1 MRQCLTANTPE
12 KLQDKIQMREQ
23 VKSQLQ
29 EKTCPLQQALN
40 FEASVRRITEKIRD
54 SLDEG
59 QILQTATEELARVL
73 QIESCHIELYD
84 PFHTTA
90 TIAYECSNIVS
101 KSQGIS
107 RKIADFPEVYKQLLQ
122 KKSLQFVEH
131 IPELNQ
137 KITNQEV
144 TNQEVT
150 NQKIISQKIIQSAC
164 LACPIF
170 ENHGIEGILGNLWL
184 LRPPEE
190 IFKDFEVQLVQQIA
204 SQCAIAIRQARLYKA
219 SRMQVEELEK
229 LNRLKDD
236 FLKSVS
242 HELRTP
248 ISSIQLSIQTLD
260 KLLDTETNIKKSP
273 KLAKVIEIFHQ
284 ASQRYNK
291 LTDDLLTVCYI
302 DAQVE
307 SLAAEYIDLYLL
319 IPEIVEPF
327 SQSVQNQQQKLIIEL
342 GKELPLLKSDVSM
355 LKRILTELLN
365 NACKYTP
372 NGETITII
380 AKSNFSTVEISVLN
394 SGVEIPA
401 EEIKNIFD
409 KFYRIP
415 KNDPWRYGGTGLGL
429 TLVKK
434 MVELL
439 GAEIH
444 IHSYDG
450 QTKFSICFPRNVTD

>member
-1 MRQCLTANTPE
+1 MRQCLTVKNSE
-12 KLQDKIQMREQ
+12 GLQDKIQIHEQ
-23 VKSQLQ
+23 VKSQPQ
-29 EKTCPLQQALN
+29 EKTCPLQQTLN
-40 FEASVRRITEKIRD
+40 FEGSVRRITEKIRD
-54 SLDEG
+54 SLDESH
-59 QILQTATEELARVL
+59 ILQTATEELARVL

-84 PFHTTA
+84 RNHTTA

-107 RKIADFPEVYKQLLQ
+107 RKITDFPEVYKHLLQ
-122 KKSLQFVEH
+122 KKSLQFAEN
-131 IPELNQ
+131 IPEFDCR
-137 KITNQEV
+137 
-144 TNQEVT
+144 
-150 NQKIISQKIIQSAC
+150 IIQSAC

-170 ENHGIEGILGNLWL
+170 ENHGIEGLLGNLWL
-184 LRPPEE
+184 LRPREE
-190 IFKDFEVQLVQQIA
+190 IFKDFEVRLVQQIA

-219 SRMQVEELEK
+219 SQMQVEELEK

-248 ISSIQLSIQTLD
+248 MSSIQLSIQTLD
-260 KLLDTETNIKKSP
+260 KLFETETNIKKSP

-284 ASQRYNK
+284 ASQRHNK
-291 LTDDLLTVCYI
+291 LIDDLLTLSYI
-302 DAQVE
+302 DAQAE
-307 SLAAEYIDLYLL
+307 SLACEYIDLNILM
-319 IPEIVEPF
+319 PKIVEPF
-327 SQSVQNQQQKLIIEL
+327 LQHAQNQQQKLIIDL
-342 GKELPLLKSDVSM
+342 ARELPLLKSDVSM

-372 NGETITII
+372 NGEAISII
-380 AKSNFSTVEISVLN
+380 VKSTFSKIEISVLN
-394 SGVEIPA
+394 RGVEIPA
-401 EEIKNIFD
+401 EDLKHIFD

-415 KNDPWRYGGTGLGL
+415 KNDPWRYSGTGLGL

-444 IHSYDG
+444 VTSYDS
-450 QTKFSICFPRNVTD
+450 QTKFSVCFPQSVTNY

>member
-1 MRQCLTANTPE
+1 MRQCLTVKNPDE
-12 KLQDKIQMREQ
+12 PQCKIQISQQ
-23 VKSQLQ
+23 VKSQLR
-29 EKTCPLQQALN
+29 EKNSPLQQALN

-54 SLDEG
+54 SLDES

-84 PFHTTA
+84 RDHTTA
-90 TIAYECSNIVS
+90 TITYECSNIVS

-107 RKIADFPEVYKQLLQ
+107 RRLADFPEIYQQLLQ
-122 KKSLQFVEH
+122 KKSLQFVEN
-131 IPELNQ
+131 IPELNH
-137 KITNQEV
+137 
-144 TNQEVT
+144 
-150 NQKIISQKIIQSAC
+150 KIIQPAC

-184 LRPPEE
+184 LRSREE

-204 SQCAIAIRQARLYKA
+204 SQCAIAIRQARLYKT
-219 SRMQVEELEK
+219 SQMQVKELEK

-248 ISSIQLSIQTLD
+248 MSSIQLSIQTLD
-260 KLLDTETNIKKSP
+260 KLFETETNIKKSP

-284 ASQRYNK
+284 ASQRHNK
-291 LTDDLLTVCYI
+291 LIDDLLTVCYI
-302 DAQVE
+302 DAQAE
-307 SLAAEYIDLYLL
+307 SLASEYIDLHIL

-327 SQSVQNQQQKLIIEL
+327 LQTAQNQQQKLIIDL
-342 GKELPLLKSDVSM
+342 ARELPLLKSDVSM

-372 NGETITII
+372 NGETITIA
-380 AKSNFSTVEISVLN
+380 AKSTFSIIEIIVLN
-394 SGVEIPA
+394 QGVEMSA
-401 EEIKNIFD
+401 EEVKHIFD

-415 KNDPWRYGGTGLGL
+415 KSDPWRYSGTGLGL

-439 GAEIH
+439 GAQIH
-444 IHSYDG
+444 VNSCDN
-450 QTKFSICFPRNVTD
+450 QTKFSVCFPMNLSH

>member
-1 MRQCLTANTPE
+1 
-12 KLQDKIQMREQ
+12 
-23 VKSQLQ
+23 
-29 EKTCPLQQALN
+29 
-40 FEASVRRITEKIRD
+40 
-54 SLDEG
+54 SLDES

-84 PFHTTA
+84 KYHTTA
-90 TIAYECSNIVS
+90 IVVYECSNIVS

-107 RKIADFPEVYKQLLQ
+107 IRIADFPEVYQQLLQ
-122 KKSLQFVEH
+122 KKSLQFVENISDEN
-131 IPELNQ
+131 IPDFNH
-137 KITNQEV
+137 KT
-144 TNQEVT
+144 
-150 NQKIISQKIIQSAC
+150 IQSAC

-170 ENHGIEGILGNLWL
+170 ESHGVEGILGNLWL
-184 LRPPEE
+184 LRPREE

-219 SRMQVEELEK
+219 SQTQVEELEK

-248 ISSIQLSIQTLD
+248 MSSIQLSIQTLD
-260 KLLDTETNIKKSP
+260 KLFETETNIKKSP
-273 KLAKVIEIFHQ
+273 KLAKVIDIFHH

-291 LTDDLLTVCYI
+291 LIDDLLTVCYI
-302 DAQVE
+302 DAQAE
-307 SLAAEYIDLYLL
+307 SLTSECVDLRIL

-327 SQSVQNQQQKLIIEL
+327 FQVAQNQEQKIKIEL
-342 GKELPLLKSDVSM
+342 ENRLPLLNSDISM
-355 LKRILTELLN
+355 LKRIFTELLN

-372 NGETITII
+372 HGETITFI
-380 AKSNFSTVEISVLN
+380 AKSHFSTTEISVLN
-394 SGVEIPA
+394 RGVEIPP
-401 EEIKNIFD
+401 EEIKHIFD

-415 KNDPWRYGGTGLGL
+415 KDDPWRYGGTGLGL

-439 GAEIH
+439 GAEIYVE
-444 IHSYDG
+444 SYES
-450 QTKFSICFPRNVTD
+450 QTKFSVRFPETVEGRNS

>member
-1 MRQCLTANTPE
+1 MRQCFTVKNPYE
-12 KLQDKIQMREQ
+12 LQNKIQMREQ
-23 VKSQLQ
+23 VKSRLQ
-29 EKTCPLQQALN
+29 EKTCPLQQTLN

-54 SLDEG
+54 SLDES
-59 QILQTATEELARVL
+59 QILQTATEELVRVL

-84 PFHTTA
+84 QCHTTA

-107 RKIADFPEVYKQLLQ
+107 RKIADFPEVYQQLLQ
-122 KKSLQFVEH
+122 KESLQFVEN
-131 IPELNQ
+131 IPEF
-137 KITNQEV
+137 
-144 TNQEVT
+144 
-150 NQKIISQKIIQSAC
+150 NQKIINKKIIDQKIIQSAC

-219 SRMQVEELEK
+219 SLMQVEELEK

-260 KLLDTETNIKKSP
+260 KLFETETNIKKSP
-273 KLAKVIEIFHQ
+273 KLAKVIEIFHR

-291 LTDDLLTVCYI
+291 LTDDLLTLCYI

-307 SLAAEYIDLYLL
+307 SLATEYIDLYILL
-319 IPEIVEPF
+319 PEIVEPF
-327 SQSVQNQQQKLIIEL
+327 LQPAQNHQQKLTIDL
-342 GKELPLLKSDVSM
+342 GNELPLLKSDLSM

-372 NGETITII
+372 NGETITISV
-380 AKSNFSTVEISVLN
+380 KSTFSRIEIGILN

-401 EEIKNIFD
+401 EEIKHVFD

-444 IHSYDG
+444 IDSYDS
-450 QTKFSICFPRNVTD
+450 QTKFSIYFPRDVTD

>member
-1 MRQCLTANTPE
+1 MHRCLTVKN
-12 KLQDKIQMREQ
+12 QDETQIRAE

-54 SLDEG
+54 SLDES

-73 QIESCHIELYD
+73 KIESCHIELYD
-84 PFHTTA
+84 QYRTTA
-90 TIAYECSNIVS
+90 TIVYKCSNIVS
-101 KSQGIS
+101 NYQGIS
-107 RKIADFPEVYKQLLQ
+107 RRIADFPGVYQQLLQ
-122 KKSLQFVEH
+122 KKSLQFVES
-131 IPELNQ
+131 
-137 KITNQEV
+137 
-144 TNQEVT
+144 
-150 NQKIISQKIIQSAC
+150 ISGYNHKIIQSAC

-190 IFKDFEVQLVQQIA
+190 IFKDFEVRLVQQIA
-204 SQCAIAIRQARLYKA
+204 SQCAIAIRQARLFKA
-219 SRMQVEELEK
+219 SQTQVEELEK

-260 KLLDTETNIKKSP
+260 KLFETETNIKKSP
-273 KLAKVIEIFHQ
+273 KLAKVIDIFHH

-291 LTDDLLTVCYI
+291 LIDDLLTVCYI
-302 DAQVE
+302 DAQAE
-307 SLAAEYIDLYLL
+307 SLTFEYVDLHIL
-319 IPEIVEPF
+319 IPEIVKPF
-327 SQSVQNQQQKLIIEL
+327 LQLAENNQQKLKIEL
-342 GKELPLLKSDVSM
+342 EKEIPLLKSDVSL
-355 LKRILTELLN
+355 LKRIFAELLN

-372 NGETITII
+372 NGETITIF
-380 AKSNFSTVEISVLN
+380 AKANLSTVEISVLN
-394 SGVEIPA
+394 WGVEIPS
-401 EEIKNIFD
+401 EEAKHIFD

-415 KNDPWRYGGTGLGL
+415 KNDPWRYSGTGLGL

-439 GAEIH
+439 GAQIH
-444 IHSYDG
+444 VRSHDS
-450 QTKFSICFPRNVTD
+450 QTKFSVCFPRSGT